1 MFESLIVVVAELG
14 LASLFFMLA
23 YRMTGLAKRETFALP
38 AWAASSGAF
47 SESPAAFRESDRQV
61 SLSPGRD
68 DRESG
73 ACDLP
78 GGYPRYSFPQAKASG
93 RIRVNGLS
101 DRAELITQLHILF
114 GLQDRVCRQH
124 HFVLKESPRAIQHY
138 TAAWLYGAANALAA
152 PNERHSSELV
162 QVVCQLL
169 ERKIGIDMGDASQ
182 VLSGLTRCS
191 IGLACYRCGVEGAEH
206 WQEHHFIPND
216 CALNTALTSNAF
228 I

>member
-23 YRMTGLAKRETFALP
+23 YRMTGLAKRESFALP
-38 AWAASSGAF
+38 AWAASSGEF
-47 SESPAAFRESDRQV
+47 SESPAAFRES
-61 SLSPGRD
+61 

-152 PNERHSSELV
+152 PNERHSSELA

-182 VLSGLTRCS
+182 VLLGLTRCS
-191 IGLACYRCGVEGAEH
+191 IGLACYRYGVEGAEH